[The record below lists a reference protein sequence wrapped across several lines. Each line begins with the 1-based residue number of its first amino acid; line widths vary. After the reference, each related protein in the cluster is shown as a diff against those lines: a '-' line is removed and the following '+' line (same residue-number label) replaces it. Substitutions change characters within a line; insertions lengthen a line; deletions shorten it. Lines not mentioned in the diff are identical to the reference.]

1 MSAPQWFVDWRAIF
15 VLCLLAIASIL
26 LAAKSGIDDRRAI
39 RRIRRADA
47 IIDSLTSGRWVQLR
61 DGDTVVTVVRAN
73 KWPFQVRH

>member
-15 VLCLLAIASIL
+15 VLCLLAISSIL
-26 LAAKSGIDDRRAI
+26 LAAKSGIDDRRAV

-47 IIDSLTSGRWVQLR
+47 IIDSLTNGRWVQLR

>member
-1 MSAPQWFVDWRAIF
+1 MSAPQWFVDWRGIF

-47 IIDSLTSGRWVQLR
+47 IIDSLTNGRWVQLR